1 MNKGKLQVLYIISV
15 LALLMI
21 FSNRNYNSIEEL
33 SFIVPVILV
42 ALLIGMIG
50 VYLFGKD
57 MRLYKNLYF
66 ISYMI
71 TIGFAFVP
79 VLGVYIEDGSYYYG
93 FPAQWFNYYSNGYVN
108 FELGGFVFN
117 YFIVYLI
124 LRFLT
129 KIFLRF
135 SNDNYT
141 ETSN

>member
-21 FSNRNYNSIEEL
+21 FSNRYYTSIGEL
-33 SFIVPVILV
+33 NFIVPVIIV
-42 ALLIGMIG
+42 SLLIGVIG

-57 MRLYKNLYF
+57 IRLYKNVYF

-71 TIGFAFVP
+71 TIGLVFVP
-79 VLGVYIEDGSYYYG
+79 VLGVYIEDGSYFYG

-108 FELGGFVFN
+108 FELGGFLFN
-117 YFIVYLI
+117 YFIIYLI
-124 LRFLT
+124 LRLLN
-129 KIFLRF
+129 KILLRF
-135 SNDNYT
+135 FKDNYT

>member
-21 FSNRNYNSIEEL
+21 FSNRNYISIEEL
-33 SFIVPVILV
+33 SFIVPVIIV
-42 ALLIGMIG
+42 SLLIGVIG

-57 MRLYKNLYF
+57 MKLYKYLYF
-66 ISYMI
+66 ICYMI
-71 TIGFAFVP
+71 TIGFVFVP

-141 ETSN
+141 ETNN